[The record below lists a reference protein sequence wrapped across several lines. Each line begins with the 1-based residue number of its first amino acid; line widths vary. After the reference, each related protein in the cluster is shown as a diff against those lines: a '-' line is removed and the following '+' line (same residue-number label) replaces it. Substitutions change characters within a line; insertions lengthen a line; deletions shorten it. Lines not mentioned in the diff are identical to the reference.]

1 MFSYR
6 HIYHA
11 GNFADVMKHALLTLL
26 VRAMQRKD
34 TPFCYLD
41 THGGIG
47 RYDLRSEQA
56 QKTGEFHQG
65 IEPVLAAASPP
76 AGLSDY
82 LAAVRAC
89 NHGDFLD
96 YYPGSPRVTRFLLRP
111 QDRMV
116 LSELNPVDILTLKQE
131 FAGDR
136 QVAVHLKDA
145 YAGLKAFL
153 PPPEKRALILID
165 PAFERKDEYARLI
178 QGLLEAHARFPTGVY
193 AIWYPIMSRALVNRF
208 YADIQASGLA
218 KILRCELIIRAS
230 DDRSIMSGSGML
242 IINPPWQLE
251 EQVRPVLDWL
261 WAILKREECP
271 APVVDWLVTEAHTT
285 RSPT

>member
-11 GNFADVMKHALLTLL
+11 GNFADVMKHTILSLL

-47 RYDLRSEQA
+47 RYDLRSGEA

-65 IEPVLAAASPP
+65 IEPVLAAANPP
-76 AGLSDY
+76 PCLADY
-82 LAAVRAC
+82 LTAVRAC
-89 NHGDFLD
+89 NHGNFLST
-96 YYPGSPRVTRFLLRP
+96 YPGSPRLVRSLLRA

-145 YAGLKAFL
+145 YEGLKAFL
-153 PPPEKRALILID
+153 PPAEKRALILID
-165 PAFERKDEYARLI
+165 PAFERKDEYQRLI
-178 QGLLEAHARFPTGVY
+178 TGLREAHARFPSGVY

-208 YADIQASGLA
+208 YADIQASGLRN
-218 KILRCELIIRAS
+218 ILRCELLIRAS

-251 EQVRPVLDWL
+251 DQVRPVLDYWL
-261 WAILKREECP
+261 WPILKREDC
-271 APVVDWLVTEAHTT
+271 AKPVVDWLVTE
-285 RSPT
+285 